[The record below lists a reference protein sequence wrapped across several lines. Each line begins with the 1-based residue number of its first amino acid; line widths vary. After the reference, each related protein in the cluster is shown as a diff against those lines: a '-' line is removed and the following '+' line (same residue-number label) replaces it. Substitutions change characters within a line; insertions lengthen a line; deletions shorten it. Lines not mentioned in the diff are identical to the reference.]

1 MLIAIVSNSHLLV
14 VILASAVADCP
25 SDSVWP
31 TTLVGATA
39 EAACQGDTTG
49 EMTRVCNAVSG
60 TWDEPDTEYCLP
72 KYPED
77 GYANVDFILLIM
89 YGNVERIRR
98 NTTGI
103 IVGITTAIS
112 TVDGSNIAIHRIAN
126 NTSGYVSV
134 QVRVTDAKNTA
145 NSFYRQLN
153 DDFRASLLT
162 YFRDNNERRLKYHYL
177 NDPDRATVLFKSTP
191 SYQEARPKNTG
202 ATVIIIVCVIIGVI
216 VLAIVGF
223 YVWLQIKRSTTKNG
237 SKQLK
242 NTSKV

>member
-1 MLIAIVSNSHLLV
+1 MLIGIISNSHLLV

-31 TTLVGATA
+31 TTAVGGTA
-39 EAACQGDTTG
+39 EASCQGDTTG
-49 EMTRVCNAVSG
+49 EMVRVCNAVSG
-60 TWDEPDTEYCLP
+60 TWDEPDTQYCLP

-103 IVGITTAIS
+103 IVGITNVIS
-112 TVDGSNIAIHRIAN
+112 TVDASNIAIHRIAN
-126 NTSGYVSV
+126 NTAGYVSL
-134 QVRVTDAKNTA
+134 QIRVTDAKNTA
-145 NSFYRQLN
+145 NSFYRQL
-153 DDFRASLLT
+153 DDNFRESLLT
-162 YFRDNNERRLKYHYL
+162 YFRDNNDRRQRYHYL
-177 NDPDRATVLFKSTP
+177 IDADRASVLFKNNP
-191 SYQEARPKNTG
+191 SYQEAKPKNTG

-237 SKQLK
+237 SKQLQH
-242 NTSKV
+242 TPKV